1 MAEDRMYLSVDE
13 NPDGPGLIAVI
24 TQGHPRAGDAN
35 CTVLTL
41 EIVEDMAAAERW
53 YERMKVE
60 KPWESRQ

>member
-1 MAEDRMYLSVDE
+1 
-13 NPDGPGLIAVI
+13 LIAVI